1 MLFTTGATQH
11 THIFYELPQAAEQ
24 LNMSETVLVRL
35 SQYFKIPAL
44 AYEEE
49 GYLSFKGELLFSEPD
64 IRFFKMVKERLMSG
78 ATLPQVK
85 QETEISARIL
95 PAAQPV
101 LETTTSFN
109 TATVNTPSI
118 HTPLPMSVPL
128 SIPTHSQEEAASAP
142 KRLESEKI
150 EVQEPQFQ
158 QAFTP
163 EKKPSLGIPKA
174 FEAKPYQ
181 TQPPKPAFQRQ
192 SLPFQADIQGKSNNL
207 NPATF
212 PMPQVSNHHILKSM
226 IYSQQHQNQQAP
238 INRQPVHST
247 HLQPTSQDKAG
258 YVSQP
263 GNPASGFNR
272 WHQSQEP
279 TPNTTHTPET
289 SSLQQAQQVIHESFS
304 AFGNAFG
311 NTVGQ
316 PQEQTANRL
325 HQRFAKPL
333 QTGKQ
338 TPGLSYELRE
348 ALAANQKA

>member
-24 LNMSETVLVRL
+24 LDMSETVLVRL

-95 PAAQPV
+95 PVAQPV
-101 LETTTSFN
+101 LETTANMISM
-109 TATVNTPSI
+109 PES
-118 HTPLPMSVPL
+118 PVPL
-128 SIPTHSQEEAASAP
+128 TAAIQPAAEVASTQIE
-142 KRLESEKI
+142 KKI
-150 EVQEPQFQ
+150 EIEETKLKQPF
-158 QAFTP
+158 AP
-163 EKKPSLGIPKA
+163 EKQPSLGMPKA
-174 FEAKPYQ
+174 FETNPYQ

-192 SLPFQADIQGKSNNL
+192 PLPSHAGHQGHTANPIQT
-207 NPATF
+207 AF

-226 IYSQQHQNQQAP
+226 IYSQQHQNQPAP
-238 INRQPVHST
+238 INRQPVNTNQH
-247 HLQPTSQDKAG
+247 QPTTTDKAG

-279 TPNTTHTPET
+279 APATAHMTTPET
-289 SSLQQAQQVIHESFS
+289 SSLHQAQHVIQESF
-304 AFGNAFG
+304 NAFG

-316 PQEQTANRL
+316 PHGQPNNSL
-325 HQRFAKPL
+325 HQRFATPP
-333 QTGKQ
+333 QGNASQVQSGKQ
-338 TPGLSYELRE
+338 TPGLSYALRE
-348 ALAANQKA
+348 ALAANQNA